1 MTLLPIFVI
10 IEMYSILFHIYI
22 YIYNALALPI
32 LLYVKRNL
40 DPWKKGQRRLTS
52 IEIKFFR
59 TTGYIRFD
67 HKGNEE
73 ILYEL
78 KVEPVDEK
86 LRK

>member
-1 MTLLPIFVI
+1 MC
-10 IEMYSILFHIYI
+10 
-22 YIYNALALPI
+22 NALALHI
-32 LLYVKRNL
+32 LLYGSEIWAHRREDK
-40 DPWKKGQRRLTS
+40 RRLTS

-59 TTGYIRFD
+59 TAGYIRFD

>member
-1 MTLLPIFVI
+1 M
-10 IEMYSILFHIYI
+10 
-22 YIYNALALPI
+22 YNALALRI
-32 LLYVKRNL
+32 LLYGSEIWAHRRK
-40 DPWKKGQRRLTS
+40 DKRRLTS

-59 TTGYIRFD
+59 TDRYIRFD

-78 KVEPVDEK
+78 KAETVDEK